1 MPSGTPFFVPIGGY
15 DHSHNPAR
23 WPGVTIPGMKVA
35 AESERI
41 YTSAQDL
48 YRKKWEWDAVYWGT
62 HCVDCYPGNCPMR
75 VYVKDGLVWREEQ
88 SGSFQTIEEGVPDF
102 NPMGCQKGA
111 SWSQSLYGPDR
122 VLYPLKR
129 VGERGEGRWNRVTW
143 DEALGDIADKMI
155 DAIQEGGPQTIAHEG
170 TPEMATVIPTNKF
183 FSVLGGHGLDL
194 NGSINDFSIGLYE
207 TFGRFSAVSS
217 ADDWFHSE
225 VVLIWHMNPIYTRI
239 PFYHFIAEARYNGA
253 EVINISPDVNPS
265 HLHADMQVPING
277 GTDAA
282 FGLALVQVMFEEDL
296 AHWKFIREQTD
307 LGFLVR
313 TDTGRYLRQ
322 TDVEGGGLEDQ
333 MYQWDP
339 ATGLRKAD
347 RGNVFLK
354 GVEIAVEGTY
364 DVKLADGTTVQVRP
378 ACALLREKL
387 NADFTPEKQ
396 QAITGVHPDVVRN
409 IARKVATRK
418 TNIMLGYNACKFY
431 HGDLIER
438 AQALVL
444 AVSGNWGKKG
454 TGIRCWA
461 SGMHDGAFIAVNKP
475 GPGAA
480 NTEIVLSGRDAAI
493 AAFKKTDPT
502 MTTEI
507 AVKRLG
513 QISSKFQRTPG
524 GMMGG
529 LGGGMSEREG
539 DESPNDS
546 TSSPPAFW
554 WYWQAGYDKRWNTP
568 GWGDESLPRTFDEY
582 FNEAISKGWWKD
594 MDHPRPEEPPKV
606 LIECGGNML
615 RRTRGGKTALLPTLW
630 PKLDLI
636 VSIDFRISQTGLYS
650 DYILP
655 AAQHY
660 EKVGFHIP
668 TPHLLNLTF
677 SDKAA
682 EPAGEA
688 RNEWQIYYALFLKI
702 AERAKERGIADYQD
716 TKGETRRYAALPDA
730 YSMKGFLLDE
740 DRLADEQIR
749 DSALAG
755 TLPMGTSLRT
765 LREKGHVRFIDWGLS
780 PMALAQASPIKP
792 NETHV
797 PFRDNTE
804 SGSPF
809 PTYARRAQFY
819 IDHEWFLE
827 SHEELPTYKPNPNMG
842 GKYPIG
848 MTSGHNRWS
857 IHTMNQGNWVILGT
871 HRGEPDVVVNP
882 DDAAE
887 RGVKDGDLVRIYNDV
902 SSFKTRARVAPNVKP
917 GQLISYNGWAGFQY
931 QDWDGANEIEPGM
944 VKWIGFAGG
953 YGHLSHLGA
962 EWQPVPAERWT
973 RCDFEKAEV
982 EQ

>member
-1 MPSGTPFFVPIGGY
+1 MSTTADSSAVYSGP
-15 DHSHNPAR
+15 
-23 WPGVTIPGMKVA
+23 
-35 AESERI
+35 
-41 YTSAQDL
+41 QDL
-48 YRKKWEWDAVYWGT
+48 YRKKWEWDGVFWGT

-75 VYVKDGLVWREEQ
+75 VYVKDGMVLREEQ
-88 SGSFQTIEEGVPDF
+88 SGSFDTIEPGVPDF

-111 SWSQSLYGPDR
+111 AWSQSLYGPDR
-122 VLYPLKR
+122 IMYPLKR

-143 DEALGDIADKMI
+143 DEALADIADRII
-155 DAIQEGGPQTIAHEG
+155 DAIEEDGPQTIVHEG

-225 VVLIWHMNPIYTRI
+225 VVLIWHMNPVYTRI

-253 EVINISPDVNPS
+253 EVINISPDINPS
-265 HLHADMQVPING
+265 HVHADYQVPING

-282 FGLALVQVMFEEDL
+282 FGLALAQVMFEENL
-296 AHWKFIREQTD
+296 AHWDFIREQTD
-307 LGFLVR
+307 LSFLVR
-313 TDTGRYLRQ
+313 TDNWRYLRQ
-322 TDVEGGGLEDQ
+322 TDVDGGGLEDQ
-333 MYQWDP
+333 MYHWVP
-339 ATGLRKAD
+339 GEGVRPAD
-347 RGNVFLK
+347 RGSMFLK
-354 GVEIAVEGTY
+354 GVDVALEGSY
-364 DVKLADGTTVQVRP
+364 DVQLADGSTVTVRP
-378 ACALLREKL
+378 AFDILREKL
-387 NADFTPEKQ
+387 NREFTPEKQ
-396 QAITGVHPDVVRN
+396 QAITGVHPDVVRAL
-409 IARKVATRK
+409 ARKIATKR
-418 TNIMLGYNACKFY
+418 TNIMLGYNACKYY
-431 HGDLIER
+431 HGDLMER

-444 AVSGNWGKKG
+444 AASGNWGRKG

-461 SGMHDGAFIAVNKP
+461 SGMHDGAFIATNKP

-493 AAFKKTDPT
+493 SAMKAFDPT

-513 QISSKFQRTPG
+513 QMSMKMQRSGQRPG
-524 GMMGG
+524 LDQRGA
-529 LGGGMSEREG
+529 
-539 DESPNDS
+539 DEYPTGS

-554 WYWQAGYDKRWNTP
+554 WYWQGGYNERWNKE
-568 GWGDESLPRTFDEY
+568 GWGDDSLPRTFDEY
-582 FNEAISKGWWKD
+582 FQEALAKGWWD
-594 MDHPRPEEPPKV
+594 GMDHPRTEERPRI

-660 EKVGFHIP
+660 EKIGFHIP

-682 EPAGEA
+682 PPAGES
-688 RNEWQIYYALFLKI
+688 RNEWQIFHALASMI
-702 AERAKERGIADYQD
+702 AKRARERGLEEYNDSTGQA
-716 TKGETRRYAALPDA
+716 RRYANLPDA

-740 DRLADEQIR
+740 ERLNDEQIR

-755 TLPMGTSLRT
+755 TLPMGTNLRT
-765 LREKGHVRFIDWGLS
+765 LREKGHVRFVDWGLS

-792 NETHV
+792 NETHA

-804 SGSPF
+804 QGTPF

-827 SHEELPTYKPNPNMG
+827 ANEALPTYKPNPRSG
-842 GKYPIG
+842 GDYPLG

-871 HRGEPDVVVNP
+871 HRGEPNVMVNP
-882 DDAAE
+882 DDAAA
-887 RGVKDGDLVRIYNDV
+887 RGVEDDDLIRVFNDV
-902 SSFKTRARVAPNVKP
+902 SSFLVRAKVAPNVRP
-917 GQLISYNGWAGFQY
+917 GQIISYNGWAGFQY
-931 QDWDGANEIEPGM
+931 KDWSGANEIEPGM

-962 EWQPVPAERWT
+962 EWQPVPADRWIP
-973 RCDFEKAEV
+973 CDFEKVQEV
-982 EQ
+982 HQ

>member
-1 MPSGTPFFVPIGGY
+1 
-15 DHSHNPAR
+15 
-23 WPGVTIPGMKVA
+23 MKVA
-35 AESERI
+35 ESEQI
-41 YTSAQDL
+41 YTGTQDL
-48 YRKKWEWDAVYWGT
+48 YRKKWKWDAVYWGT

-88 SGSFQTIEEGVPDF
+88 SGTFQTIEKGVPDF

-122 VLYPLKR
+122 LLYPLKR

-155 DAIQEGGPQTIAHEG
+155 DAIEAGGPQTIAHEG

-183 FSVLGGHGLDL
+183 FSTLGGHGLDL

-253 EVINISPDVNPS
+253 EVVNISPDINPS
-265 HLHADMQVPING
+265 HIHADIQVPING
-277 GTDAA
+277 GTDPA
-282 FGLALVQVMFEEDL
+282 FGLALVQVMFEEGL
-296 AHWKFIREQTD
+296 AHWTFLREQTD
-307 LGFLVR
+307 LSLLVR
-313 TDTGRYLRQ
+313 KDNGRYLRQ
-322 TDVEGGGLEDQ
+322 TDVEGGGLADQ
-333 MYQWDP
+333 LYQWDP

-347 RGNVFLK
+347 RGSLFLK
-354 GVEIAVEGTY
+354 GVEVAMQGTF
-364 DVKLADGTTVQVRP
+364 DVKLADGSSVQVRP
-378 ACALLREKL
+378 ACEILIERL
-387 NADFTPEKQ
+387 NRDYTPEKQ
-396 QAITGVHPDVVRN
+396 QPITGVHPDMIRN
-409 IARKVATRK
+409 LARKIATKK

-431 HGDLIER
+431 HGDLMER

-461 SGMHDGAFIAVNKP
+461 SGMHDGAFIATNKP
-475 GPGAA
+475 GPGAH
-480 NTEIVLSGRDAAI
+480 NTEIVLSGRDAGI

-513 QISSKFQRTPG
+513 QISSKFQRTAG
-524 GMMGG
+524 GMA
-529 LGGGMSEREG
+529 GGMGVAAGLVG
-539 DESPNDS
+539 DESERPHPNDS

-568 GWGDESLPRTFDEY
+568 GWGDDSLPRTFDEY
-582 FNEAISKGWWKD
+582 FNEALAKGWWKD
-594 MDHPRPEEPPKV
+594 MDQPRPENPPRV

-688 RNEWQIYYALFLKI
+688 RNEWQIYHALFQKV
-702 AERAKERGIADYQD
+702 AERAATRGLTAYTD
-716 TKGETRRYAALPDA
+716 TKGERRRYAALPDA

-755 TLPMGTSLRT
+755 TLPMGTNLRT
-765 LREKGHVRFIDWGLS
+765 MREKGHVRFIDWGLS
-780 PMALAQASPIKP
+780 PMALAQASPLKP
-792 NETHV
+792 DETHA

-804 SGSPF
+804 SGLPF
-809 PTYARRAQFY
+809 PTYSRRAQFY

-827 SHEELPTYKPNPNMG
+827 AHEELPTYKPNPDMG

-871 HRGEPDVVVNP
+871 HRGEPDVFVNT
-882 DDAAE
+882 DDAKA
-887 RGVKDGDLVRIYNDV
+887 RGVNDGDAIRVFNDV

-917 GQLISYNGWAGFQY
+917 GQLVSYNGWAGFQY
-931 QDWDGANEIEPGM
+931 KDWSGANEIEPGM

-953 YGHLSHLGA
+953 YGHLDHLGA

-973 RCDFEKAEV
+973 RCDFEKVEV

>member
-1 MPSGTPFFVPIGGY
+1 
-15 DHSHNPAR
+15 
-23 WPGVTIPGMKVA
+23 MKVA

-155 DAIQEGGPQTIAHEG
+155 DAIQAGGPQTIAHEG

-183 FSVLGGHGLDL
+183 FSTLGGHGLDL

-265 HLHADMQVPING
+265 HLHADIQIPING
-277 GTDAA
+277 GTDPA
-282 FGLALVQVMFEEDL
+282 FGLAMVQVIFEEDL

-322 TDVEGGGLEDQ
+322 TDVEGAGLEDQ

-339 ATGLRKAD
+339 EKGLRKAD

-354 GVEIAVEGTY
+354 GVEIALEGTF
-364 DVKLADGTTVQVRP
+364 DVKLADGSTVQVRP

-387 NADFTPEKQ
+387 NAEFTPEKQ
-396 QAITGVHPDVVRN
+396 QPITGVHPDVIRDL
-409 IARKVATRK
+409 ARKVATRK

-438 AQALVL
+438 AQALLL

-480 NTEIVLSGRDAAI
+480 NTEIVLAGRDAGI

-513 QISSKFQRTPG
+513 QMSSKFQRTPG
-524 GMMGG
+524 GMMAG
-529 LGGGMSEREG
+529 LCGGMNDREDG
-539 DESPNDS
+539 ASPNDS

-568 GWGDESLPRTFDEY
+568 GWGDDSLPRSFDEY

-594 MDHPRPEEPPKV
+594 MDHPRPEEPPRV

-668 TPHLLNLTF
+668 TPHLMNLTF

-688 RNEWQIYYALFLKI
+688 RNEWQIYYALFQKI
-702 AERAKERGIADYQD
+702 AERAKERGLTDYKD
-716 TKGETRRYAALPDA
+716 TKGQTRRYAALPDA

-804 SGSPF
+804 SGLPF

-827 SHEELPTYKPNPNMG
+827 AHEELPTYKPNPNMG
-842 GKYPIG
+842 GVYPIG

-882 DDAAE
+882 DDAAA
-887 RGVKDGDLVRIYNDV
+887 RGVKDGDLIRIYNDV
-902 SSFKTRARVAPNVKP
+902 SSFKSRARVAPNVKP
-917 GQLISYNGWAGFQY
+917 GQLVSYNGWAGFQY
-931 QDWDGANEIEPGM
+931 PEWSGANEIEPGM

>member
-1 MPSGTPFFVPIGGY
+1 MNAVP
-15 DHSHNPAR
+15 
-23 WPGVTIPGMKVA
+23 K
-35 AESERI
+35 SEPI
-41 YTSAQDL
+41 YTGAKDL
-48 YRKKWEWDAVYWGT
+48 YRKKWEWDSVFWGT

-75 VYVKDGLVWREEQ
+75 VYVRDGVVWREEQ

-122 VLYPLKR
+122 LMYPLKR

-143 DEALGDIADKMI
+143 DEALTDIADRMI
-155 DAIQEGGPQTIAHEG
+155 DAIENHGPQTITHEG

-183 FSVLGGHGLDL
+183 FSTIGGHGLDL

-207 TFGRFSAVSS
+207 TFGRFSPVSS

-225 VVLIWHMNPIYTRI
+225 VVLIWHMNPVYTRI

-265 HLHADMQVPING
+265 HLHADYQISING
-277 GTDAA
+277 ASDPA
-282 FGLALVQVMFEEDL
+282 FGLAMVQVMFAENL
-296 AHWKFIREQTD
+296 AHWDFLREQTD
-307 LGFLVR
+307 LGYLVR
-313 TDTGRYLRQ
+313 TDNNRYLRQ
-322 TDVEGGGLEDQ
+322 TEVEGKGREDQ
-333 MYQWDP
+333 MYQWVP
-339 ATGLRKAD
+339 GQGLKLAD
-347 RGNVFLK
+347 RGNIKLN
-354 GVEIAVEGTY
+354 GVEIALEGTF
-364 DVKLADGTTVQVRP
+364 DVTLADGTTTTVRP
-378 ACALLREKL
+378 VCDVLRQHL
-387 NADFTPEKQ
+387 DTHFTPEKQ
-396 QAITGVHPDVVRN
+396 QEITGVHPDVVRMV
-409 IARKVATRK
+409 ARKVATKR

-431 HGDLIER
+431 HGDLMER

-444 AVSGNWGKKG
+444 AASGNWGKKG

-461 SGMHDGAFIAVNKP
+461 AGMHDGAFIAPNKP

-480 NTEIVLSGRDAAI
+480 NTEMVLSARDAGI
-493 AAFKKTDPT
+493 AMMKATDPT

-513 QISSKFQRTPG
+513 QLSMQLQRSSQNF
-524 GMMGG
+524 G
-529 LGGGMSEREG
+529 LGRQGA
-539 DESPNDS
+539 DEHPNHS

-554 WYWQAGYDKRWNTP
+554 WYWQAGYNERWNKP

-582 FNEAISKGWWKD
+582 FNEALAKGWWQG
-594 MDHPRPEEPPKV
+594 MDHPRPEDPPKI

-630 PKLDLI
+630 PKLELI

-660 EKVGFHIP
+660 EKIGFHIP
-668 TPHLLNLTF
+668 TPHVLNLTF
-677 SDKAA
+677 SDKAV

-688 RNEWQIYYALFLKI
+688 LNEWRIFYAICVKL
-702 AERAKERGIADYQD
+702 AERAKERGLTEYKDPR
-716 TKGETRRYAALPDA
+716 GSVRRYADLPSA

-740 DRLADEQIR
+740 DRLADEQVR

-755 TLPMGTSLRT
+755 TLPMGTNLRT

-780 PMALAQASPIKP
+780 PMALAQASPIKA

-797 PFRDNTE
+797 PFRDHTE
-804 SGSPF
+804 RGAPF

-827 SHEELPTYKPNPNMG
+827 ANEALPTYKPNPKAG
-842 GKYPIG
+842 GNYPLG
-848 MTSGHNRWS
+848 LTSGHNRWS
-857 IHTMNQGNWVILGT
+857 IHAMNQGNWVILGT
-871 HRGEPDVVVNP
+871 HRGEPNVMVNP
-882 DDAAE
+882 DDAAA
-887 RGVKDGDLVRIYNDV
+887 RGVKDDDLIRVFNDV
-902 SSFKTRARVAPNVKP
+902 SSFKVRAMVAPNVKP
-917 GQLISYNGWAGFQY
+917 GQVVSYNGWAGFQY
-931 QDWDGANEIEPGM
+931 ADWDGANEIEPGM

-962 EWQPVPAERWT
+962 EWQPVPADRWVP
-973 RCDFEKAEV
+973 CDFEKLDEV
-982 EQ
+982 QS

>member
-1 MPSGTPFFVPIGGY
+1 MT
-15 DHSHNPAR
+15 A
-23 WPGVTIPGMKVA
+23 T
-35 AESERI
+35 AESEVV

-48 YRKKWEWDAVYWGT
+48 YREKWDWDAVYWGT

-88 SGSFQTIEEGVPDF
+88 SGTFQTIEPGVPDF

-143 DEALGDIADKMI
+143 DDALGDIADKMI
-155 DAIQEGGPQTIAHEG
+155 DAIEAGGPRTIAHEG
-170 TPEMATVIPTNKF
+170 TPEMATVLPTGKF

-225 VVLIWHMNPIYTRI
+225 VILIWHMNPVFTRI

-277 GTDAA
+277 ASDAA
-282 FGLALVQVMFEEDL
+282 FGLALVQVMFAEDI
-296 AHWKFIREQTD
+296 AHWQFLREQTD

-313 TDTGRYLRQ
+313 LDNKRYLRQ
-322 TDVEGGGLEDQ
+322 TDVEGKGLEDQ
-333 MYQWDP
+333 LYQWSP
-339 ATGLRKAD
+339 GSGLRKAD
-347 RGNVFLK
+347 RGNMHLK
-354 GVEIAVEGTY
+354 GVEIALEGTY
-364 DVKLADGTTVQVRP
+364 EVHLANGSTVQVRP
-378 ACALLREKL
+378 AFELLRAHL
-387 NADFTPEKQ
+387 NENFTPEKQ
-396 QAITGVHPDVVRN
+396 QAITGVHPDVVRD
-409 IARKVATRK
+409 IARKVATHK
-418 TNIMLGYNACKFY
+418 TNIMMGYNACKFF

-438 AQALVL
+438 ALALVL
-444 AVSGNWGKKG
+444 AASGNWGKKG

-461 SGMHDGAFIAVNKP
+461 SGMHDGAFIAINKP

-480 NTEIVLSGRDAAI
+480 NTEMVLSGRDAGI
-493 AAFKKTDPT
+493 AAMKATDAT

-507 AVKRLG
+507 AVKKLG
-513 QISSKFQRTPG
+513 QLSQKFQRVPG
-524 GMMGG
+524 GLAALAGG
-529 LGGGMSEREG
+529 EQRGR
-539 DESPNDS
+539 DEAPSGS

-554 WYWQAGYDKRWNTP
+554 WYWQGGYKERWNKQ
-568 GWGDESLPRTFDEY
+568 GWGDDSLPRTFDEY
-582 FNEAISKGWWKD
+582 FNEARAKGWWEGL
-594 MDHPRPEEPPKV
+594 DHPREDESPRV

-615 RRTRGGKTALLPTLW
+615 RRTRGGKAALIPTLW

-636 VSIDFRISQTGLYS
+636 VSIDFRISQTGLYA

-660 EKVGFHIP
+660 EKIGFHIP
-668 TPHLLNLTF
+668 TPHVMNLTF

-682 EPAGEA
+682 EPAGESK
-688 RNEWQIYYALFLKI
+688 NEWDLYHALFLKL
-702 AERAKERGIADYQD
+702 AERADARGLTSYKDSSGQD
-716 TKGETRRYAALPDA
+716 RFFAALPDA

-740 DRLADEQIR
+740 ERLADEQMR

-755 TLPMGTSLRT
+755 TLPMGTNLRT
-765 LREKGHVRFIDWGLS
+765 LREKGHVRFIDWGLA

-792 NETHV
+792 DETHA
-797 PFRDNTE
+797 PFRDNVET
-804 SGSPF
+804 GSPF

-827 SHEELPTYKPNPNMG
+827 AHEELPTYKPNPDMG
-842 GKYPIG
+842 GNYPIG

-857 IHTMNQGNWVILGT
+857 IHAMNTGNPVILGT
-871 HRGEPDVVVNP
+871 HRGQPDVTINTG
-882 DDAAE
+882 DAAA
-887 RGVKDGDLVRIYNDV
+887 RGIADGDLIRVFNDI
-902 SSFKTRARVAPNVKP
+902 SSFKAHARVAPNVKP
-917 GQLISYNGWAGFQY
+917 GQLVSYNGWDGFQY
-931 QDWDGANEIEPGM
+931 DDWSGANEIEAGM

-953 YGHLSHLGA
+953 YGHLSHLST
-962 EWQPVPAERWT
+962 EWQPVPADRWV
-973 RCDFEKAEV
+973 RCDYEKVEV
-982 EQ
+982 QA